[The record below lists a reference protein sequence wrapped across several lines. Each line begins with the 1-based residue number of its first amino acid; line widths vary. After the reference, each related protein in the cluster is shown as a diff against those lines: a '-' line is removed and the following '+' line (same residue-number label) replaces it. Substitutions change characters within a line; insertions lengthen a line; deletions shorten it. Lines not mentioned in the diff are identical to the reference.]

1 MTGQKI
7 DYSLTRNGQLEAVK
21 ARIFQ
26 GFDGKPYASL
36 DGAFFNGWELSRYQ
50 IEEHIALMVHLLDKM
65 GGPADGKTIT

>member
-7 DYSLTRNGQLEAVK
+7 DYSLTRNGQLEPVK

-36 DGAFFNGWELSRYQ
+36 DGAFFNGWELSREQ
-50 IEEHIALMVHLLDKM
+50 IVEHVALMVHLLEKM
-65 GGPADGKTIT
+65 GGPLDGKTTT